1 MAGDAPVV
9 FRDSYQKASMYTY
22 YTNCPAISAR
32 SPQGRRNQYDIFPIK
47 DYIRGQRVLYL
58 DRESD
63 QVIIRA
69 GKKELCGRWIEHF
82 EPDSMWAKPS
92 VKR

>member
-1 MAGDAPVV
+1 MWRRCAGGIPRQLPEGLDVHVLYELPGLQ
-9 FRDSYQKASMYTY
+9 R
-22 YTNCPAISAR
+22 R

-47 DYIRGQRVLYL
+47 DYIRGQRVLFL
-58 DRESD
+58 DGESD

-82 EPDSMWAKPS
+82 EPDSLWAKPS
-92 VKR
+92 VKP